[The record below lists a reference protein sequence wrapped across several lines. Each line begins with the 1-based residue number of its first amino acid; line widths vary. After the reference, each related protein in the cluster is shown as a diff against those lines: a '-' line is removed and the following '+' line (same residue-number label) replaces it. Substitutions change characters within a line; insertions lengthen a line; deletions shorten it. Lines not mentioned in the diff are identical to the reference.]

1 MDTEH
6 ILIAGGGLAG
16 ATAAKTLRSEGFQGR
31 ITVVCAENEQPYLR
45 PPLSKE
51 FLLGKAGE
59 DTVPV
64 LAAGWYGEN
73 DVELLLGE
81 AVAAADPAAHTVQLR
96 SGSGLPFSKLLI
108 ATGALP
114 RRIPLPGSDLA
125 GVMTFRTFNES
136 RRL

>member
-64 LAAGWYGEN
+64 LAAGWYGRTTSN
-73 DVELLLGE
+73 SSL
-81 AVAAADPAAHTVQLR
+81 ARR
-96 SGSGLPFSKLLI
+96 SRLPI
-108 ATGALP
+108 LP
-114 RRIPLPGSDLA
+114 PTRCICDQEPG
-125 GVMTFRTFNES
+125 FRS
-136 RRL
+136 ASS